1 MKKFISL
8 LLCVLMLFSLAA
20 CASDA
25 NTPAADAP
33 AADSTEPSP
42 NQNDAPASDSD
53 DTVEITMLSWRSE
66 DSEILNK
73 IGEMFTAEHPN
84 IKVHF
89 DIPTSDETE
98 YYNVMKTRLMSS
110 ESKVDI
116 LGVHPG
122 SMTNELVEAGKLVEL
137 TDSDLVK
144 LITPDLL
151 ASEKTADGKIY
162 GVPQTFQ
169 AYVIFY
175 NKAIFSECGLEAPTT
190 WDGLMNVASTLREN
204 GYQTIA
210 AGFSEAWTLDLIN
223 NPLFTS
229 YNKDNLKIQ
238 LQLEQGEANWTD
250 ENVRRVF
257 EDVKAYGENGVFID
271 GVRGTSYDASIA
283 LFAQG
288 GAAMLC
294 TGSWDISSVKGQNPD
309 IDFGFFILP
318 NSEDYCP
325 ITTALGQSY
334 AINAD
339 SANTD
344 AAMMFLEYLYSPEI
358 ASLYAEATSQ
368 FSATAGVSV
377 ENDDLNA
384 VTELLATHDSFP
396 GPNEYPTK
404 TEFHD
409 IVREALARALS
420 GDDVDAILTDAAA
433 QTAALRE
440 G

>member
-162 GVPQTFQ
+162 GV
-169 AYVIFY
+169 
-175 NKAIFSECGLEAPTT
+175 
-190 WDGLMNVASTLREN
+190 
-204 GYQTIA
+204 
-210 AGFSEAWTLDLIN
+210 
-223 NPLFTS
+223 
-229 YNKDNLKIQ
+229 
-238 LQLEQGEANWTD
+238 
-250 ENVRRVF
+250 RRPS
-257 EDVKAYGENGVFID
+257 
-271 GVRGTSYDASIA
+271 RR
-283 LFAQG
+283 
-288 GAAMLC
+288 M
-294 TGSWDISSVKGQNPD
+294 
-309 IDFGFFILP
+309 
-318 NSEDYCP
+318 
-325 ITTALGQSY
+325 
-334 AINAD
+334 
-339 SANTD
+339 
-344 AAMMFLEYLYSPEI
+344 
-358 ASLYAEATSQ
+358 
-368 FSATAGVSV
+368 
-377 ENDDLNA
+377 
-384 VTELLATHDSFP
+384 
-396 GPNEYPTK
+396 
-404 TEFHD
+404 
-409 IVREALARALS
+409 
-420 GDDVDAILTDAAA
+420 
-433 QTAALRE
+433 
-440 G
+440 